1 MSNSQKILISFIIS
15 SFWGLISNIVLGV
28 FFILLIGST
37 IQFNYFSYIISSS
50 IITLLIVF
58 YDRKSLQIYI
68 SLFILTFI
76 LILIFTGLSPYGLNI
91 NENSFLQILFLL
103 IQSFIILIGNI
114 ICLSGINK
122 MSFNRLF
129 LEILFLGF

>member
-1 MSNSQKILISFIIS
+1 MK
-15 SFWGLISNIVLGV
+15 
-28 FFILLIGST
+28 
-37 IQFNYFSYIISSS
+37 
-50 IITLLIVF
+50 
-58 YDRKSLQIYI
+58 
-68 SLFILTFI
+68 FILTFI

-129 LEILFLGF
+129 LEILFIRVLKGFGFTFFLFI

>member
-1 MSNSQKILISFIIS
+1 MSNSQKILISLIIS

-68 SLFILTFI
+68 SLFIFGVI
-76 LILIFTGLSPYGLNI
+76 KIVELS
-91 NENSFLQILFLL
+91 E
-103 IQSFIILIGNI
+103 NI
-114 ICLSGINK
+114 IGK
-122 MSFNRLF
+122 
-129 LEILFLGF
+129 ILVVLAAFSASLRRCCKDV